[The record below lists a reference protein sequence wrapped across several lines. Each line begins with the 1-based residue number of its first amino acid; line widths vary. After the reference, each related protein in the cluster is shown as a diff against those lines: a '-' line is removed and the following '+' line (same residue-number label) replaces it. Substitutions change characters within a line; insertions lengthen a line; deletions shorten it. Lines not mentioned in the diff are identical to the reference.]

1 MNKLNYCLSGGMEKH
16 TDGSF
21 TVYGYIENKE
31 GEEVARHKCRYMDYT
46 IAEARARLKEEL
58 KQIVEE
64 LEEYKI
70 YTHKQWL
77 EF

>member
-1 MNKLNYCLSGGMEKH
+1 MDKH

-31 GEEVARHKCRYMDYT
+31 GEEVATHKCRYMDYS
-46 IAEARARLKEEL
+46 IKEARARLKQEL
-58 KQIVEE
+58 QQIAEE

-70 YTHKQWL
+70 LTHQQWL

>member
-1 MNKLNYCLSGGMEKH
+1 MKNLSYYLSGGMDKH

-31 GEEVARHKCRYMDYT
+31 GEEVATHKCRYMDYS
-46 IAEARARLKEEL
+46 IKEAKARFKQEL
-58 KQIVEE
+58 QQITEE

-70 YTHKQWL
+70 LTHQQWL